1 MQIPVL
7 EANFAPFFYTSSML
21 LILILQVHEIVEQR
35 EKGTLSLL
43 TLAGLWYA
51 IFTSIQHEDVSP
63 LNHVISYVQQNIILA
78 ITDHHVF
85 QHLYHEC
92 SSTVPRFTDVP
103 LPHGMAFGCRIYW

>member
-1 MQIPVL
+1 MQIPLL

-51 IFTSIQHEDVSP
+51 IFSSIQHEDISS
-63 LNHVISYVQQNIILA
+63 LNHINSYVQQTIILA

-85 QHLYHEC
+85 QHLCHKC

-103 LPHGMAFGCRIYW
+103 LPHGKASGLRIY